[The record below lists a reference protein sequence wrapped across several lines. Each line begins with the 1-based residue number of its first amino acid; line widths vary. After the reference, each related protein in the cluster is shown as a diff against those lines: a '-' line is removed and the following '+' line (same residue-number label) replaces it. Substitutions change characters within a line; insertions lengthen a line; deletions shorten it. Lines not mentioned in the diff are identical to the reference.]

1 MDVRARGTYAFA
13 RAKPKNSDWKVRCGR
28 FQQKNFAKS
37 SKVFG
42 KDLLHVY
49 FKVKSYFEINFTTK
63 IQFNQQRETIF
74 QEKAKVKVI
83 WTQ

>member
-1 MDVRARGTYAFA
+1 MDVRACGTYAFA
-13 RAKPKNSDWKVRCGR
+13 RAKPKNSDWKVRCER
-28 FQQKNFAKS
+28 LQQKIFAKI

>member
-13 RAKPKNSDWKVRCGR
+13 RAKPKNSDWKVRCER
-28 FQQKNFAKS
+28 FQQKIFAKS

-42 KDLLHVY
+42 KDLLHVN